1 MTSRS
6 LFALLVL
13 ALISSS
19 ALAQGPKPADPAK
32 QHQESKDPAA
42 LKPEMRTL
50 GAGADKAA
58 PGKPAAPPPPTGGE
72 VGTAIDAMAGSCSK
86 ALALH
91 TEIAAAA
98 AKVKASNATRQKSN
112 AEMKKRMRAVISAKA
127 KVARAAKK
135 AGSDAAPMADTAKAD
150 YEAAL
155 AESKT
160 YEVETQNVQATE
172 DQLVQ
177 LVAQAEEASAA
188 CTKYEEV
195 VRAAA
200 AHAKRAVAEAKKHA
214 AKARQIAAVKAEKAR
229 AAARAQQA
237 KELAAAKTETEAART
252 TLEEVKAEA
261 AKQPAT
267 PATPAT
273 PASGAAAKKP
283 ATPATPA
290 AASEKKPGKPETAGP
305 KPK

>member
-1 MTSRS
+1 MTTRS
-6 LFALLVL
+6 LFALFVLVL
-13 ALISSS
+13 AAPI
-19 ALAQGPKPADPAK
+19 ALAQGPKPAEPV
-32 QHQESKDPAA
+32 
-42 LKPEMRTL
+42 KPEVRTL
-50 GAGADKAA
+50 AAGTDKAA

-72 VGTAIDAMAGSCSK
+72 VGTAIDAMASSCSK

-91 TEIAAAA
+91 TEIAASA

-135 AGSDAAPMADTAKAD
+135 AGTDAAPMADTAKAD

-155 AESKT
+155 AEGKT
-160 YEVETQNVQATE
+160 YEIETQNVQATE
-172 DQLVQ
+172 DQLIR
-177 LVAQAEEASAA
+177 LVAQAEEASTA
-188 CTKYEEV
+188 CTKYEEI

-200 AHAKRAVAEAKKHA
+200 AHAKRAVTEAKKHA
-214 AKARQIAAVKAEKAR
+214 AKARQLAAVKAEKAL

-237 KELAAAKTETEAART
+237 KELAAAKTETETART
-252 TLEEVKAEA
+252 TLEEIRAEA